1 MFSFSLSFRIGARG
15 KVRNFEELYTGAV
28 NNLSPLTG
36 VFLIWKT
43 SVEILQSSGLCNR
56 LTVWPEGSNPWDVS
70 MCTTGKESRKKSV
83 LMSEMLLTLPQ
94 FHSST
99 APSLYRRV
107 GYSYEL
113 CLSIPDSSSF
123 DRQMVTALFLL
134 PMPCHGFLDTF
145 VFLRV
150 CVVLEA

>member
-1 MFSFSLSFRIGARG
+1 M
-15 KVRNFEELYTGAV
+15 GAV
-28 NNLSPLTG
+28 NALSPLTAG
-36 VFLIWKT
+36 GLIWET
-43 SVEILQSSGLCNR
+43 WTQVLQSSGLCNR

-83 LMSEMLLTLPQ
+83 LMSDVLPTQ
-94 FHSST
+94 PPFRST
-99 APSLYRRV
+99 TARSLCRRA
-107 GYSYEL
+107 GYSYDL

-123 DRQMVTALFLL
+123 ERQMVTALFLL
-134 PMPCHGFLDTF
+134 AMLCDVFSDTF